1 MFDVSATQT
10 PGHRNTHAAVHI
22 VLQRILLLTFFINLP
37 SIFLWVCIYFS
48 EKSRNIFKKL
58 YGINYKAHKPWWAH
72 GKYTEPNGS
81 KRPRDIGPLEGS
93 RARKN
98 IGWYN
103 FQFHLLTQIKVIRV
117 TLSKHCLVFAFGGK
131 MKRDRLRLIVIIL
144 SHVPQLSWGFLSPL
158 END

>member
-1 MFDVSATQT
+1 MFILFYSAFCS
-10 PGHRNTHAAVHI
+10 
-22 VLQRILLLTFFINLP
+22 LLFSLIYSASFYECAYTF
-37 SIFLWVCIYFS
+37 SK
-48 EKSRNIFKKL
+48 KSRNIFKKL
-58 YGINYKAHKPWWAH
+58 YGINYKAHKPWRAH
-72 GKYTEPNGS
+72 GKYIKLNGS

-103 FQFHLLTQIKVIRV
+103 FQFHLLIQIKVTRV

-144 SHVPQLSWGFLSPL
+144 SHVPHLSWGFLSPL